1 MEPKELGIYIHI
13 PFCKRKCYY
22 CDFISYQNKTELID
36 KYIESICLEI
46 ENWKKS
52 INMSQYKVT
61 TIYIGGGT
69 PSYIEQKHILQIL
82 KKLKEFINKNVEIT
96 IEVNPGTVTN
106 SKLKEYKSAG
116 INRLSIGLQET
127 HDDLLKMIGRIH
139 NFEEFINT
147 YNWARGAGFDNINI
161 DLMIGLPNQT
171 IQDTK
176 ENLEK
181 VLKLKPE
188 HISVYSLI
196 LEEGTIL
203 EKQIEQGKLVLPDE
217 ETERAMYWNVKN
229 TLEKNGFN
237 HYEISNFAK
246 EQKESK
252 HNMNCWNQEQYR
264 GFGIAAH
271 SYIEGVRFSNTTN
284 LEEYIEN
291 SLKQDFA
298 KNIRIHE
305 RQNREAKKKE
315 YMLLGLRKLE
325 GVSITKFKNK
335 YKENPLFL
343 YKNELNELVQEKLI
357 IIGGD
362 RIKLTKKGLD
372 LANIVWE
379 KFV

>member
-22 CDFISYQNKTELID
+22 CDFISYQDKTELID

-171 IQDTK
+171 IQDIK

>member
-1 MEPKELGIYIHI
+1 METKEFGIYIHI
-13 PFCKRKCYY
+13 PFCKKKCYY
-22 CDFISYQNKTELID
+22 CDFISYQNKTELVE
-36 KYIESICLEI
+36 KYIESICSEI
-46 ENWKKS
+46 EDWKKG
-52 INMSQYKVT
+52 INIKQYNVT

-69 PSYIEQKHILQIL
+69 PSYIEPKHISKIL
-82 KKLKEFINKNVEIT
+82 KHLNSFINNNVEVT
-96 IEVNPGTVTN
+96 IEVNPGTVIN
-106 SKLKEYKSAG
+106 SKLEKYKESG
-116 INRLSIGLQET
+116 INRISIGLQET
-127 HDDLLKMIGRIH
+127 HDELLKTIGRIH
-139 NFEEFINT
+139 NYEEFLNT
-147 YNWARGAGFDNINI
+147 YNWARGVGFKNINI

-171 IQDTK
+171 IQDIK

-196 LEEGTIL
+196 LEEGTRL
-203 EKQIEQGKLVLPDE
+203 EKQIEKGMLTLPDE
-217 ETERAMYWNVKN
+217 DSERAMYWYVKN

-246 EQKESK
+246 PKKESK
-252 HNMNCWNQEQYR
+252 HNINCWKQHQYR

-271 SYIEGVRFSNTTN
+271 SYIEGVRFSNTTS

-291 SLKQDFA
+291 ISKEDFR
-298 KNIRIHE
+298 KNIRVHE
-305 RQNREAKKKE
+305 RQKEESMKKE

-325 GVSITKFKNK
+325 GVSITEFKNK

-343 YKNELNELVQEKLI
+343 YKHELNELVQEKLI

-362 RIKLTKKGLD
+362 RIKLTNKGLD
-372 LANIVWE
+372 LANLVWE

>member
-13 PFCKRKCYY
+13 PFCKKKCYY
-22 CDFISYQNKTELID
+22 CDFISYSNKTELID
-36 KYIESICLEI
+36 KYIENICLEI

-52 INMSQYKVT
+52 TNLKQYKVT

-82 KKLKEFINKNVEIT
+82 KKLKEFISKDTEIT

-127 HDDLLKMIGRIH
+127 HEELLKMLGRIH
-139 NFEEFINT
+139 NYEEFLNT

-161 DLMIGLPNQT
+161 DLMLGLPNQT
-171 IQDTK
+171 IQDIK
-176 ENLEK
+176 ESLEK
-181 VLKLKPE
+181 ILKLKPE

-196 LEEGTIL
+196 LEEGTKL
-203 EKQIEQGKLVLPDE
+203 EKQIEKGILEQPDE
-217 ETERAMYWNVKN
+217 DLERVMYWYVKN
-229 TLEKNGFN
+229 TLEKNGFK

-252 HNMNCWNQEQYR
+252 HNTNCWKQEQYR

-271 SYIEGVRFSNTTN
+271 SYVEGVRFSNTTN

-291 SLKQDFA
+291 ISKGDFL

-305 RQNREAKKKE
+305 RQNKETMQKE
-315 YMLLGLRKLE
+315 YMLLGLRKIE
-325 GVSITKFKNK
+325 GISITEFKNK
-335 YKENPLFL
+335 YKENPLFI
-343 YKNELNELVQEKLI
+343 YKVELNELVSQKLI
-357 IIGGD
+357 IVGGD
-362 RIKLTKKGLD
+362 RIRLTNKGLD
-372 LANIVWE
+372 LANQVWE

>member
-22 CDFISYQNKTELID
+22 CDFISYQNKADLIEQ
-36 KYIESICLEI
+36 YIESICLEI
-46 ENWKKS
+46 KNWKKS
-52 INMSQYKVT
+52 INTNQYNVT

-69 PSYIEQKHILQIL
+69 PSYIEPKHISKIL
-82 KKLKEFINKNVEIT
+82 KNLKEFINQNIEIT
-96 IEVNPGTVTN
+96 IEVNPGTVIN
-106 SKLKEYKSAG
+106 SNLEKYKEAG

-127 HDDLLKMIGRIH
+127 HDELLKTIGRIH
-139 NFEEFINT
+139 TYEEFINT
-147 YNWARGAGFDNINI
+147 YNWARGVGFKNINI

-171 IQDTK
+171 IQDIK

-181 VLKLKPE
+181 VIKLKPE

-196 LEEGTIL
+196 LEEGTVL
-203 EKQIEQGKLVLPDE
+203 EKQVEKGKLILPDE
-217 ETERAMYWNVKN
+217 ELERAMYWYVKN
-229 TLEKNGFN
+229 TLEKNNFK
-237 HYEISNFAK
+237 HYEVSNFAK

-252 HNMNCWNQEQYR
+252 HNMNCWKQEQYR

-271 SYIEGVRFSNTTN
+271 SYIDGVRFSNTSN
-284 LEEYIEN
+284 LEKYIEN
-291 SLKQDFA
+291 ISKSDFA
-298 KNIRIHE
+298 KNIKIHE
-305 RQNREAKKKE
+305 RQNEDLMKKE

-325 GVSITKFKNK
+325 GVSITEFKNK

-343 YKNELNELVQEKLI
+343 FKNELKNLVEQKLI

-362 RIKLTKKGLD
+362 RIKLTSKGLD
-372 LANIVWE
+372 LANLVWE

>member
-1 MEPKELGIYIHI
+1 MEPKEFGIYIHI

-22 CDFISYQNKTELID
+22 CDFISYQGKEELVER
-36 KYIESICLEI
+36 YIESICLEI

-52 INMSQYKVT
+52 INVKQYNIT

-69 PSYIEQKHILQIL
+69 PSYIEPKHIAQIL
-82 KKLKEFINKNVEIT
+82 KCLDEFINKNVEIT
-96 IEVNPGTVTN
+96 IEINPGTVIN
-106 SKLKEYKSAG
+106 SKLEKYKEAG

-127 HDDLLKMIGRIH
+127 HEELLKTIGRIH
-139 NFEEFINT
+139 NYEEFLNT
-147 YNWARGAGFDNINI
+147 YNWARGAGFKNINI

-171 IQDTK
+171 IQDIK

-181 VLKLKPE
+181 ILKLKPE

-196 LEEGTIL
+196 LEEGTNL
-203 EKQIEQGKLVLPDE
+203 EKQIEQGQLILPDE
-217 ETERAMYWNVKN
+217 DIERNMYWYVKN
-229 TLEKNGFN
+229 ALEKSGFN

-246 EQKESK
+246 ENKESK
-252 HNMNCWNQEQYR
+252 HNMNCWNQQQYR

-271 SYIEGVRFSNTTN
+271 SYVEGLRFSNTTN
-284 LEEYIEN
+284 LEEYIDN
-291 SLKQDFA
+291 AFNGDFR
-298 KNIRIHE
+298 KNIRVHE
-305 RQNREAKKKE
+305 RQNEECMKKE

-325 GVSITKFKNK
+325 GISITEFKNK

-343 YKNELNELVQEKLI
+343 YKRELNELVQEKLI

-362 RIKLTKKGLD
+362 RIKLTNKGLD
-372 LANIVWE
+372 LANQVWE